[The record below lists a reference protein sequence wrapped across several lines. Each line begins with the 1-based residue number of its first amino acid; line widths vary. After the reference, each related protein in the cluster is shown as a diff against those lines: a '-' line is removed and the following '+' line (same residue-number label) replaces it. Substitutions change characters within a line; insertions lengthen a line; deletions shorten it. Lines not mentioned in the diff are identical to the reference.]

1 MEKIIECKEE
11 IKGISFNY
19 ESNIKKYIGDI
30 HLKNI
35 SLNKNV
41 IVKLF
46 INSFNKFTVEHSLLF
61 LNKGEIKTIRVTR
74 EQINIYENEK
84 NKFLIISIPTDKEIT
99 NINEA
104 KQIFCNSNYKVNGQK
119 IIVFDKYK
127 IYKNIK
133 ESEKDIGTHHEND
146 FIFKNEINE
155 IKKEEIIK
163 EKIQLNDN
171 ILNKAKHYINRSLNI
186 KSFSNYFYYFL
197 MSSIIFAV
205 IFNRLK

>member
-35 SLNKNV
+35 SSNQNV

-46 INSFNKFTVEHSLLF
+46 INSFNKFTVEHSLIF
-61 LNKGEIKTIRVTR
+61 LKKGELKTIKITR
-74 EQINIYENEK
+74 EQINIFENEK

-104 KQIFCNSNYKVNGQK
+104 KQIFCNSNYKVNSQK
-119 IIVFDKYK
+119 IIIFDNYK
-127 IYKNIK
+127 IYKNVN
-133 ESEKDIGTHHEND
+133 ENEKDIGTHYEND
-146 FIFKNEINE
+146 FVLKKEI
-155 IKKEEIIK
+155 IREEIIK
-163 EKIQLNDN
+163 EKTQLNDT
-171 ILNKAKHYINRSLNI
+171 LNKTKIYLNRSLNI
-186 KSFSNYFYYFL
+186 KFSSNFFYYFL
-197 MSSIIFAV
+197 MSSIILAV

>member
-84 NKFLIISIPTDKEIT
+84 NKLLILSIPTNKEIK
-99 NINEA
+99 NLNEA

-119 IIVFDKYK
+119 IIVFDNYN
-127 IYKNIK
+127 IYKNVN
-133 ESEKDIGTHHEND
+133 ESEKDIGTHYEND
-146 FIFKNEINE
+146 FVFTKEIE
-155 IKKEEIIK
+155 REEIIK
-163 EKIQLNDN
+163 ENTQLNDT
-171 ILNKAKHYINRSLNI
+171 LNKTNNYLNRSLNI